1 MRENITNRSLQIVLL
16 FYIITISN
24 IGFAITINISAP
36 SYSSQLISWS
46 KKTDYITNSSTV
58 IDEQTIDIY
67 GNTQLN
73 GEFDKIE
80 LTELSIGR
88 THGILYVD
96 TATKNYT
103 IFFPEDTLID
113 SSSLKK
119 SQIQLIFIDI
129 PKNDI
134 NKLVLDFN
142 LYYDY
147 FLYGDTTKLIRMA
160 RHDEEFQDS
169 LNEFKIFVSDRYSSK
184 KIKYLHNYI
193 RYEIALLEQ
202 MAHQSK
208 GDLYRTYL
216 YNTYL
221 KRHSIKYENNAYMK
235 FFNLFYFETFRLG
248 DDQSYKQIQF
258 SINQL
263 NDYEKLDNILASI
276 PYFYSEKI
284 RELAIIKGL
293 YDSFSS
299 NEFVEENILKLL
311 EHICLNSQWQVHKT
325 ISKKCVVEL
334 LKFKIGEDCP
344 DFDLKNQNYELIDLA
359 YCKNKYTYINF
370 FATWNHRSLQEMEII
385 KKLNENYDFINFI
398 SIILDKQNEKYESYI
413 KRNSEFKWDICQA
426 SNIDLII
433 KDFSLDHLP
442 AYILIDPKGKIAQYP
457 AYPPSP
463 LYNNQSI
470 DVTFFNLQKNNTVKT
485 PFGIGGKN

>member
-1 MRENITNRSLQIVLL
+1 MRENIINRTLQFVLL
-16 FYIITISN
+16 FCIISLYK
-24 IGFAITINISAP
+24 IGFATTINISAP
-36 SYSSQLISWS
+36 SYCSQIISWS
-46 KKTDYITNSSTV
+46 KKTDFITNSYNI
-58 IDEQTIDIY
+58 IDEKTIDSN
-67 GNTQLN
+67 GNALLI

-80 LTELSIGR
+80 LTEISIGR

-103 IFFPEDTLID
+103 IFFPEDTLMD
-113 SSSLKK
+113 SASLKQ

-134 NKLVLDFN
+134 NKLLLDFN
-142 LYYDY
+142 LHYDY

-184 KIKYLHNYI
+184 KIKYLHHYI

-208 GDLYRTYL
+208 GDLYRIYL

-221 KRHSIKYENNAYMK
+221 KQHSIKYENNAYMK
-235 FFNLFYFETFRLG
+235 FFNLFYYETFRLG
-248 DDQSYKQIQF
+248 GDQSYKQILF
-258 SINQL
+258 TINQL
-263 NDYEKLDNILASI
+263 NDYQKLDNILASI
-276 PYFYSEKI
+276 PYFSKEKI
-284 RELAIIKGL
+284 RELATIKGL
-293 YDSFSS
+293 YDSYSS
-299 NEFVEENILKLL
+299 NEFIEKNIISCL
-311 EHICLNSQWQVHKT
+311 EHIYLNSRWKTHKN
-325 ISKKCVVEL
+325 IARKCIDEL
-334 LKFKIGEDCP
+334 LKFKIGEHCP
-344 DFDLKNQNYELIDLA
+344 NFDLKNQNKERINLN

-370 FATWNHRSLQEMEII
+370 FATWNHRSLQEMVII
-385 KKLNENYDFINFI
+385 KKLNENYDFINFV
-398 SIILDKQNEKYESYI
+398 SVNLDKNIDKYKSYI
-413 KRNSEFKWDICQA
+413 EGNTDFNWDICQA
-426 SNIDLII
+426 SNMDLII
-433 KDFSLDHLP
+433 KDFDLDHLP
-442 AYILIDPKGKIAQYP
+442 TYILIDPNGKIAQYP

-470 DVTFFNLQKNNTVKT
+470 DVTFFNLKKNNSVKS

>member
-1 MRENITNRSLQIVLL
+1 MRENIINRTLQFVLL
-16 FYIITISN
+16 FCIIGLSK
-24 IGFAITINISAP
+24 IGFAITVNISAP
-36 SYSSQLISWS
+36 NYSSQIISWS
-46 KKTDYITNSSTV
+46 KKTDFITNSYTI
-58 IDEQTIDIY
+58 IDEKTIDIN
-67 GNTQLN
+67 GNAQLT

-80 LTELSIGR
+80 LTEISIGR
-88 THGILYVD
+88 THGILYID
-96 TATKNYT
+96 TATKNYS

-113 SSSLKK
+113 SASLKQ

-134 NKLVLDFN
+134 NKLLLDFN

-169 LNEFKIFVSDRYSSK
+169 LNEFKVFVSDRYSSK
-184 KIKYLHNYI
+184 KIKYLHHYI

-208 GDLYRTYL
+208 GDLYRSYL

-248 DDQSYKQIQF
+248 GDQSYKQILF

-263 NDYEKLDNILASI
+263 NDYDKLDNILASI
-276 PYFYSEKI
+276 PYFSTDKI
-284 RELAIIKGL
+284 RELATIKGL
-293 YDSFSS
+293 YDSYNS
-299 NEFVEENILKLL
+299 NEFAEENIISLL
-311 EHICLNSQWQVHKT
+311 EHIFLNSQWETHKT
-325 ISKKCVVEL
+325 IASKCIDVL
-334 LKFKIGEDCP
+334 LKFKIGEPCP
-344 DFDLKNQNYELIDLA
+344 KFDLINQNKEKINLE
-359 YCKNKYTYINF
+359 YCNNKYTYINF
-370 FATWNHRSLQEMEII
+370 FATWNHRSLQEMGII
-385 KKLNENYDFINFI
+385 KKLKENYDFINFV
-398 SIILDKQNEKYESYI
+398 SINLDKNLKKYESYI
-413 KRNSEFKWDICQA
+413 EGNSDFKWDICQA
-426 SNIDLII
+426 SNLDLIV
-433 KDFSLDHLP
+433 KDFDLNHLP
-442 AYILIDPKGKIAQYP
+442 THILIDPNGKIAQYP

-470 DVTFFNLQKNNTVKT
+470 DVTFFNLKKNNSVKT

>member
-221 KRHSIKYENNAYMK
+221 KRHSIKYE
-235 FFNLFYFETFRLG
+235 LSL
-248 DDQSYKQIQF
+248 I
-258 SINQL
+258 
-263 NDYEKLDNILASI
+263 
-276 PYFYSEKI
+276 
-284 RELAIIKGL
+284 
-293 YDSFSS
+293 
-299 NEFVEENILKLL
+299 
-311 EHICLNSQWQVHKT
+311 HI
-325 ISKKCVVEL
+325 
-334 LKFKIGEDCP
+334 
-344 DFDLKNQNYELIDLA
+344 
-359 YCKNKYTYINF
+359 
-370 FATWNHRSLQEMEII
+370 
-385 KKLNENYDFINFI
+385 
-398 SIILDKQNEKYESYI
+398 
-413 KRNSEFKWDICQA
+413 
-426 SNIDLII
+426 
-433 KDFSLDHLP
+433 
-442 AYILIDPKGKIAQYP
+442 
-457 AYPPSP
+457 
-463 LYNNQSI
+463 
-470 DVTFFNLQKNNTVKT
+470 
-485 PFGIGGKN
+485 